1 MEYRCVQCGFRIKTL
16 FVQYSPGNIR
26 LMKCDNCRAIADE
39 YIECEI
45 MIPLLDLILHKPK
58 AYRHLL
64 YNVLNHETVN
74 LEALLWKSTIG
85 FHLLDACILC
95 NLNYLLVVP
104 YKMFSNSLSFK
115 YKTCLYSALA
125 NPDRSLLLTRS
136 DEEQSSSMSFSSLV
150 WICQKML
157 KDVVFGNIMFLCIFL
172 LASRTLLNT
181 QGGVFRFRDFFLAIL
196 ISSYFKIFLVAM
208 MVWKFPSSVIFIV
221 DLFVLS
227 SNAVALKVHIEITSV
242 KSFPFVTIR
251 RLSLTVALQNL
262 LDACMTLDE
271 SLFRFEPVITESSMI
286 RIIGACFVAHAVKI
300 FIVQGLE
307 LSSLRY

>member
-85 FHLLDACILC
+85 FHLLDA
-95 NLNYLLVVP
+95 Y
-104 YKMFSNSLSFK
+104 
-115 YKTCLYSALA
+115 
-125 NPDRSLLLTRS
+125 RSLLLTRS

-227 SNAVALKVHIEITSV
+227 SNAVALKV
-242 KSFPFVTIR
+242 
-251 RLSLTVALQNL
+251 
-262 LDACMTLDE
+262 
-271 SLFRFEPVITESSMI
+271 ITESSMI